1 MTIRK
6 NIKINKLLLDVNN
19 PRFPDS
25 ADNQRDAISKML
37 DIQSDKIINL
47 AEDIVN
53 NGLDP
58 SENILVYE
66 SEDEQGF
73 YIVAEGNRRITAL
86 KLLSSPELAPNEKLR
101 KIFDKM
107 QHTLKSEINSV
118 DNCVIFDDDSYEH
131 WVNMKHTGQN
141 AGIGRVDWTAP
152 EKARHMARSGKLSF
166 GHQLFE
172 SVQINFNRDDNI
184 KFRKHLKISNM
195 NRLLDDPDVRKKMN
209 IDVNK
214 GYLYCY
220 QPHSR
225 FLEQINKILTAMIEI
240 DDTGKRIFT
249 VNRIR
254 SKADRA
260 NFIAELD
267 IEPSIKTLLKPWRI
281 IDNYNKD
288 ENDITTSHANT
299 NINTQEKYNNSET
312 IYSPAKPTKD
322 TSTIN
327 HKLDD
332 NNHQTISTPKS
343 KNKNSHPPKSNR
355 NNLIPSNIKL
365 NFGSQRKCSR
375 IFTELKGHLT
385 FDSSPV
391 SISIMLRIFVDLSVT
406 IFSEENKLIHKYKQ
420 NHNGREPGLHD
431 KIVLCADFLHQ
442 NNKLTGYESK
452 AVMAA
457 SSQITKSNGSL
468 QQYVHNP
475 SFLPTKEAVNT
486 EWDNFE
492 RLLQEIWK

>member
-47 AEDIVN
+47 AEDIIN

-73 YIVAEGNRRITAL
+73 YVVAEGNRRITAL

-166 GHQLFE
+166 GHQLLE
-172 SVQINFNRDDNI
+172 SVQINFNHDDNI
-184 KFRKHLKISNM
+184 KFRKHLKISNI
-195 NRLLDDPDVRKKMN
+195 NRLLDDPDVRKKMD

-214 GYLYCY
+214 SYLYCY

-240 DDTGKRIFT
+240 DDGGKRIFT

-267 IEPSIKTLLKPWRI
+267 IEPSIEKLLKPWRI
-281 IDNYNKD
+281 IDNNNKD
-288 ENDITTSHANT
+288 ESDTTNSNT
-299 NINTQEKYNNSET
+299 NINNTSKKDNNSET
-312 IYSPAKPTKD
+312 TNSPAKSTKD
-322 TSTIN
+322 TSTVN
-327 HKLDD
+327 YRPDD
-332 NNHQTISTPKS
+332 NSHLTINEPKL
-343 KNKNSHPPKSNR
+343 KNKNTRSPKCDR

-385 FDSSPV
+385 FDRSPV
-391 SISIMLRIFVDLSVT
+391 SISIMLRIFIDLSVT
-406 IFSEENKLIHKYKQ
+406 VFSEENKLIHKYKQ
-420 NHNGREPGLHD
+420 NNNGREPGLHD
-431 KIVLCADFLHQ
+431 KIVLCADFLQ
-442 NNKLTGYESK
+442 KNGKLTGYESK

-457 SSQITKSNGSL
+457 SNQVTKSNGSL

-475 SFLPTKEAVNT
+475 SLLPTKEAVNT